1 MQFDHNILVTGSWDK
16 TCLVCMLWLI
26 SLCVIIVYMLLY
38 LHQVWDV
45 VHFNVLAELQGHT
58 ERVSCLKF
66 NDSVL

>member
-16 TCLVCMLWLI
+16 TCMVCHEYNYNY
-26 SLCVIIVYMLLY
+26 VIYIMFQ

-45 VHFNVLAELQGHT
+45 VHFNILAVLQGHT

-66 NDSVL
+66 NDTIL